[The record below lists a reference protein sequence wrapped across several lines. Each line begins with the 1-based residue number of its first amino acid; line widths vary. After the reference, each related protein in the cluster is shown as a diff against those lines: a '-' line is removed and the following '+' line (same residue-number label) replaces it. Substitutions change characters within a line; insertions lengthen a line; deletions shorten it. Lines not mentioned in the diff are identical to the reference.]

1 MNKKDQKKITVV
13 VVLITLVGIVIGIVA
28 PLIGT
33 MN

>member
-1 MNKKDQKKITVV
+1 MNKKDQKKITVI
-13 VVLITLVGIVIGIVA
+13 VVLITLAGVLIGIVA